1 MKRFAALLLCV
12 VALVIGADS
21 LVAQTLA
28 KAPPGMTY
36 DPNDIWKNVKPAKP
50 ADLWPPPPPELDLSA
65 YRQTTD
71 KKRGIITASGQG
83 FPKEG
88 PENAFD
94 KNKKFCIKAKS
105 IWLQYQYDN
114 DAKQEVIAYVITVT
128 SDTPARA
135 PKTWKLFGSVDGQA
149 WDTLDEQTN
158 QNFDENNL
166 SRLFKIAKPGS
177 YNAYRLDVSENH
189 GDECIQLSQLKLL
202 ADKSSVEPKNAK
214 ETKKTDRRK

>member
-1 MKRFAALLLCV
+1 MKRFAILLFCV

-21 LVAQTLA
+21 LVAQTPA

-36 DPNDIWKNVKPAKP
+36 EPNDIWKNVKPAKTT
-50 ADLWPPPPPELDLSA
+50 DMWPPLPPELDLSA

-71 KKRGIITASGQG
+71 GKTGIITASGQG
-83 FPKEG
+83 FPKDG

-94 KNKKFCIKAKS
+94 KNKKFRIKAKS
-105 IWLQYQYDN
+105 MWLQYQYN
-114 DAKQEVIAYVITVT
+114 NNAKQEVIAYVIT
-128 SDTPARA
+128 SAGDTPSRD
-135 PKTWKLFGSVDGQA
+135 PKAWKLLGSIDGQT
-149 WDTLDEQTN
+149 WDMLDEKTN

-202 ADKSSVEPKNAK
+202 ADKSSAEPKDAK
-214 ETKKTDRRK
+214 KTKKPNHKK